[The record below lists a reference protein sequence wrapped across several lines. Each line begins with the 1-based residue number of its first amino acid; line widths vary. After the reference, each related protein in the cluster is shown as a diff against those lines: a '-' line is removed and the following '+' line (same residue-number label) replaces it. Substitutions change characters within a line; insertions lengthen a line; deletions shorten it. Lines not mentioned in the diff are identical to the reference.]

1 MFIVYKVKPS
11 AAASRVAAA
20 RAAAKAAKPPPT
32 RKTSE
37 GKASPARKASAS
49 TSKDI
54 SEKDKNELQLQVGKE
69 NVVPDDAVLDNG
81 AGAVLPATAKAE
93 TEVGTIDAT
102 IEDIVCQNVEKTV
115 VGEGEV
121 SVGGEGGDIGTSEC

>member
-1 MFIVYKVKPS
+1 MKPS

-20 RAAAKAAKPPPT
+20 RAAAKATKPPPT

-54 SEKDKNELQLQVGKE
+54 SEKDKNELQLHVGKE

-81 AGAVLPATAKAE
+81 AGAVLPATAKAGDNHE
-93 TEVGTIDAT
+93 AEVGTIDAT
-102 IEDIVCQNVEKTV
+102 MEDSVPKNVEKTV

>member
-1 MFIVYKVKPS
+1 MDERDDAVAPVKQPS
-11 AAASRVAAA
+11 LA
-20 RAAAKAAKPPPT
+20 

-54 SEKDKNELQLQVGKE
+54 SEKDKNELQLDVGKE
-69 NVVPDDAVLDNG
+69 NVVPDDAVLDNE
-81 AGAVLPATAKAE
+81 AGAVLPATAKAGDNHE
-93 TEVGTIDAT
+93 TEVGTKDAT
-102 IEDIVCQNVEKTV
+102 VEDIVCQNVEKTV

>member
-1 MFIVYKVKPS
+1 MDKRDDAVAPVKQPS
-11 AAASRVAAA
+11 LA
-20 RAAAKAAKPPPT
+20 

-54 SEKDKNELQLQVGKE
+54 LEKDKSELQLDVGKE

-81 AGAVLPATAKAE
+81 AGAVLPAAVKAGDNHE
-93 TEVGTIDAT
+93 TEVGTVDAT
-102 IEDIVCQNVEKTV
+102 IADIVCQNVEKTV

-121 SVGGEGGDIGTSEC
+121 SVVGYGGVIGTSEC

>member
-1 MFIVYKVKPS
+1 MDKRDDAVAPVKQPS
-11 AAASRVAAA
+11 LA
-20 RAAAKAAKPPPT
+20 

-54 SEKDKNELQLQVGKE
+54 SEKDKSELQLHVGKE

-81 AGAVLPATAKAE
+81 AGAVLPSPATAKAGDNHE
-93 TEVGTIDAT
+93 TEVGTVDAT
-102 IEDIVCQNVEKTV
+102 IGDIVCQNVENAV

-121 SVGGEGGDIGTSEC
+121 SVGGESGDIGTSEC

>member
-1 MFIVYKVKPS
+1 MDERDDAVAPVKQPS
-11 AAASRVAAA
+11 LA
-20 RAAAKAAKPPPT
+20 

-49 TSKDI
+49 PSKEI
-54 SEKDKNELQLQVGKE
+54 LEKDKNELQLQVGKE

-81 AGAVLPATAKAE
+81 AGAVLPAAVKAGDNHE
-93 TEVGTIDAT
+93 TEVGTVDAT
-102 IEDIVCQNVEKTV
+102 IADIVCQNVEKTV

>member
-1 MFIVYKVKPS
+1 MKPS

-20 RAAAKAAKPPPT
+20 RAAAKATKPPPT

-54 SEKDKNELQLQVGKE
+54 SEKDKNELQLHVGKE

-81 AGAVLPATAKAE
+81 AGAVLPAAVKAGDNHE
-93 TEVGTIDAT
+93 TEVGTVDAT
-102 IEDIVCQNVEKTV
+102 IADIVCQNVEKTV